1 MSARIASP
9 LAALGLVVALIGLAG
24 LARTTPRAPEA
35 TVARS
40 APAPTGPIDVNVAS
54 AEALAALPR
63 IGPTLAARIV
73 EDREAHGPFRT
84 IDELDRVPGLGP
96 STVRELRAHA
106 IAVVST
112 E

>member
-1 MSARIASP
+1 M
-9 LAALGLVVALIGLAG
+9 ALIGLAG
-24 LARTTPRAPEA
+24 LARTTPRAPEP
-35 TVARS
+35 TIVRS
-40 APAPTGPIDVNVAS
+40 SPVPTGPIDVNIAT
-54 AEALAALPR
+54 AEELSALPR

-73 EDREAHGPFRT
+73 ADRATHGPFRT
-84 IDELDRVPGLGP
+84 LDELDRVPGLGP